1 MLVAKH
7 LIQSAIAALV
17 CSALLTQAAAAAP
30 LSLAAD
36 REFYVGGHYVH
47 GDKGDTM
54 IGQMYV
60 REFVP
65 LHATHRFPIVMI
77 HGGGQTSV
85 NFTATPDGRDGW
97 AQYFVRAGYTVYVV
111 DRPSHGKAGY
121 FPGSYSPTSGST
133 AQVIEDRFTAPEK
146 ANPLPYP
153 QARLHTQWPGT
164 GLAGDRVFD
173 QFFASQVEN
182 IPFAEDEA
190 LAVPAGVA
198 LLDRIGPA
206 ILLDHSLGGGPG
218 WAIADARPA
227 LVKAIVAMEP
237 SPQPATNN
245 LARGPYGISYT
256 PLTFRPALTSPSD
269 LVHVDETTPQA
280 PGLGLCWKQA
290 EPARQLPNLQKIP
303 IAIMVGEASFLTPFE
318 HCTSQFLTQAGVRH
332 DFIRLADHGM
342 HGNAHMMMLEKN
354 SNTIAAFIAAW
365 LRSKGV

>member
-1 MLVAKH
+1 MLETRN
-7 LIQSAIAALV
+7 LIRFALAALV
-17 CSALLTQAAAAAP
+17 CGGLLARAAAAAP
-30 LSLAAD
+30 LSLAAE
-36 REFYVGGHYVH
+36 REFFVGGHYVH
-47 GDKGDTM
+47 GEKGDTM

-60 REFVP
+60 RELVP
-65 LHATHRFPIVMI
+65 RKLTHRFPIVMI

-85 NFTATPDGRDGW
+85 NYTATPDGRDGW

-111 DRPSHGKAGY
+111 DRPSHGKGGY
-121 FPGSYSPTSGST
+121 FPGSYSPTTGGT
-133 AQVIEDRFTAPEK
+133 AQIIEDRFTAPEK
-146 ANPLPYP
+146 ANPPPYP

-182 IPFAEDEA
+182 VPFAEDEA

-198 LLDRIGPA
+198 LLDKIGPA

-218 WAIADARPA
+218 WAIADARPK

-256 PLTFRPALTSPSD
+256 PLTFRPALASPSD
-269 LVHVDETTPQA
+269 LVHVDETTPQG

-290 EPARQLPNLQKIP
+290 EPARELPNLQRIP
-303 IAIMVGEASFLTPFE
+303 IVVMVGEASFLTPFE

-332 DFIRLADHGM
+332 DFIRLADHGL

-354 SNTIAAFIAAW
+354 SDRIAAFIAAW
-365 LRSKGV
+365 LRSKHV